1 MNFDLDHEESAC
13 MLAALRSYCS
23 ELRMEI
29 VDTDNAEYKRG
40 LRHERQVLEQT
51 LRKLDEAAVQAGESG
66 DDDGLTAL
74 RFVAVWTT

>member
-1 MNFDLDHEESAC
+1 MNVDLDHEESAC

-51 LRKLDEAAVQAGESG
+51 LRKLDEAAVQAGESR
-66 DDDGLTAL
+66 DDEGLTAL

>member
-1 MNFDLDHEESAC
+1 MNVDLDHEESAC
-13 MLAALRSYCS
+13 MLAALRSYCA

-40 LRHERQVLEQT
+40 LRHEREVLEQT
-51 LRKLDEAAVQAGESG
+51 LRKLEEAAVQAGESG
-66 DDDGLTAL
+66 ADGGLAAL